1 METNQKNARNAQ
13 NILCEYC
20 NVICRSISVFN
31 KHQTTAKHIRLINAN
46 TETNEKRADV
56 GNPKD
61 PTSSFYCDICKFS
74 TTKQSNWNIH
84 LVTSIH
90 LRRLRDNSNS
100 INNEHI
106 CECGKT
112 YKHGSSLCKHRR
124 TCSTSIAPTSTNQD
138 NINNTPNSDDMLAL
152 FMDFVREKTQD
163 KSDQSNLLIEL
174 VKQNAE
180 FKELLIDQN
189 KQMIE
194 LAKNAG
200 HNTTNNNNT
209 TNNKFNLNFFLN
221 ETCKDAITMSD
232 FINSIEV
239 TLEDF
244 IQTGNI
250 GFVDGISKVMVERI
264 KVMDLH
270 TRPMHC
276 TDLKRE
282 TLYIKN
288 DEKWEKEDNDKT
300 LLRKAVKNIA
310 NKNYNK
316 LTTWYNNSKPAVEII
331 GSEDC
336 ENYFKYYKAALGG
349 YDKEEDKKFE
359 EKIIK
364 NVLKEVLLNK
374 DAAERKKEG

>member
-1 METNQKNARNAQ
+1 MTTVVVQPKFQCEICNYSTSRRFQFDRHNSTRKHIMTTRGLHVFNEAYVCTCGKEFSCRQNLHRHKKICSLLPTNDEDNIIDEPIFSNNSHNQSLPPDMSIVLELLKQNQEFKDLVIEQTKQLFQQNQ
-13 NILCEYC
+13 QNNILQEQLLEA
-20 NVICRSISVFN
+20 IKDGKIG
-31 KHQTTAKHIRLINAN
+31 N
-46 TETNEKRADV
+46 T
-56 GNPKD
+56 
-61 PTSSFYCDICKFS
+61 
-74 TTKQSNWNIH
+74 IH
-84 LVTSIH
+84 
-90 LRRLRDNSNS
+90 N
-100 INNEHI
+100 
-106 CECGKT
+106 
-112 YKHGSSLCKHRR
+112 
-124 TCSTSIAPTSTNQD
+124 
-138 NINNTPNSDDMLAL
+138 
-152 FMDFVREKTQD
+152 
-163 KSDQSNLLIEL
+163 
-174 VKQNAE
+174 
-180 FKELLIDQN
+180 
-189 KQMIE
+189 
-194 LAKNAG
+194 
-200 HNTTNNNNT
+200 NNNNT
-209 TNNKFNLNFFLN
+209 TNNNKFNLNFFLN
-221 ETCKDAITMSD
+221 ETCQDAITMSD

-288 DEKWEKEDNDKT
+288 DTKWEKEDSDKT

-316 LTTWYNNSKPAVEII
+316 LSVWYNNSKPAVEII

-364 NVLKEVLLNK
+364 NVLKEVLLDK
-374 DAAERKKEG
+374 VPT

>member
-1 METNQKNARNAQ
+1 MLSKKLPKVA
-13 NILCEYC
+13 
-20 NVICRSISVFN
+20 VIYECLICDYSTSKTSSYN
-31 KHQTTAKHIRLINAN
+31 KHLLTAKHQRL
-46 TETNEKRADV
+46 
-56 GNPKD
+56 
-61 PTSSFYCDICKFS
+61 TSVDAKGA
-74 TTKQSNWNIH
+74 
-84 LVTSIH
+84 TSYQC
-90 LRRLRDNSNS
+90 S
-100 INNEHI
+100 
-106 CECGKT
+106 CGKDFSQRQGLWRH
-112 YKHGSSLCKHRR
+112 KQKCM
-124 TCSTSIAPTSTNQD
+124 TND
-138 NINNTPNSDDMLAL
+138 PIIIEDKKVADTTTTTNSVEMITL
-152 FMDFVREKTQD
+152 FKQQND
-163 KSDQSNLLIEL
+163 LIIEL
-174 VKQNAE
+174 VRENAD

-200 HNTTNNNNT
+200 HNTIHNT
-209 TNNKFNLNFFLN
+209 TNNNKFNLNFFLN

-239 TLEDF
+239 TMEDF

-288 DEKWEKEDNDKT
+288 DEKWEKEDSEKT

-310 NKNYNK
+310 NKNYNQLNK
-316 LTTWYNNSKPAVEII
+316 WYNNRKPEVEII
-331 GSEDC
+331 GSDDC

-364 NVLKEVLLNK
+364 NVLKEVLLDK
-374 DAAERKKEG
+374 TS

>member
-1 METNQKNARNAQ
+1 MLTDKLLKVAAKYN
-13 NILCEYC
+13 CEYC
-20 NVICRSISVFN
+20 QYNTSKTSSYT
-31 KHQTTAKHIRLINAN
+31 KHLTTAKHIR
-46 TETNEKRADV
+46 KRELTDKLPGVDV
-56 GNPKD
+56 
-61 PTSSFYCDICKFS
+61 
-74 TTKQSNWNIH
+74 
-84 LVTSIH
+84 
-90 LRRLRDNSNS
+90 
-100 INNEHI
+100 
-106 CECGKT
+106 
-112 YKHGSSLCKHRR
+112 
-124 TCSTSIAPTSTNQD
+124 
-138 NINNTPNSDDMLAL
+138 DDMHWKCNLC
-152 FMDFVREKTQD
+152 EKKYKSRVGLWKHKHMCVNSADMNMKEHTTDIPTTQPCHL
-163 KSDQSNLLIEL
+163 QSIDMSVVIELLKQNQEFKDLMVEQSKQILEQQQQNNLLMEQQNNNNHKL
-174 VKQNAE
+174 LEAVKDG
-180 FKELLIDQN
+180 KI
-189 KQMIE
+189 
-194 LAKNAG
+194 G
-200 HNTTNNNNT
+200 NTIHNNNT
-209 TNNKFNLNFFLN
+209 TNNNKFNLNFFLN

-288 DEKWEKEDNDKT
+288 DTKWEKEDSDKT

-316 LTTWYNNSKPAVEII
+316 LSTWYNNSKPAVEII

-364 NVLKEVLLNK
+364 NVLKEVLLDK
-374 DAAERKKEG
+374 TV

>member
-1 METNQKNARNAQ
+1 MLTKKLLDVATKFEC
-13 NILCEYC
+13 NICDY
-20 NVICRSISVFN
+20 STGKTSSYT
-31 KHQTTAKHIRLINAN
+31 KHRLTAKHIRL
-46 TETNEKRADV
+46 
-56 GNPKD
+56 
-61 PTSSFYCDICKFS
+61 TSVDAKS
-74 TTKQSNWNIH
+74 TTSYQCS
-84 LVTSIH
+84 
-90 LRRLRDNSNS
+90 
-100 INNEHI
+100 
-106 CECGKT
+106 CGKEFNQRQGLWRHKQKCELLSPT
-112 YKHGSSLCKHRR
+112 IQDDQKVAD
-124 TCSTSIAPTSTNQD
+124 TTSTN
-138 NINNTPNSDDMLAL
+138 NSIEMITL
-152 FMDFVREKTQD
+152 FKQQND
-163 KSDQSNLLIEL
+163 LIIEL
-174 VKQNAE
+174 VRENAD

-200 HNTTNNNNT
+200 HNTTNNT

-288 DEKWEKEDNDKT
+288 NDKWEKEDNDKT

-316 LTTWYNNSKPAVEII
+316 LSTWYNNSKPAVEII

-374 DAAERKKEG
+374 DAVERKKEG

>member
-1 METNQKNARNAQ
+1 MVIKLVPNNLTNFV
-13 NILCEYC
+13 CENCDYYTSRLSQY
-20 NVICRSISVFN
+20 NR
-31 KHQTTAKHIRLINAN
+31 HLLTAKHII
-46 TETNEKRADV
+46 TID
-56 GNPKD
+56 GNQK
-61 PTSSFYCDICKFS
+61 SSKAI
-74 TTKQSNWNIH
+74 
-84 LVTSIH
+84 
-90 LRRLRDNSNS
+90 
-100 INNEHI
+100 E
-106 CECGKT
+106 CECGKQ
-112 YKHGSSLCKHRR
+112 YKHLSGLSRHKKNCTIGTVQTL
-124 TCSTSIAPTSTNQD
+124 PNQQ
-138 NINNTPNSDDMLAL
+138 S
-152 FMDFVREKTQD
+152 VYQ
-163 KSDQSNLLIEL
+163 QSNTIDTTLVIEL
-174 VKQNAE
+174 LKQNQE
-180 FKELLIDQN
+180 FKDL
-189 KQMIE
+189 MIE
-194 LAKNAG
+194 QSKQIIEQQQQNNLLLEAVKCG
-200 HNTTNNNNT
+200 KIGNTIHNT

-239 TLEDF
+239 TMDEF

-250 GFVDGISKVMVERI
+250 GFVDGISKVMVDRI

-270 TRPMHC
+270 TRPLHC

-288 DEKWEKEDNDKT
+288 NEKWEKEDSDKT

-310 NKNYNK
+310 NKNYNQ
-316 LTTWYNNSKPAVEII
+316 LTKWYNNSKPEVEMI

-374 DAAERKKEG
+374 A